1 MKDPNVKSPD
11 RAFQHRTNPNSTF
24 DSICLRCFHTV
35 VTTHSEFLLDSLE
48 SQHRCSEADLWRS
61 QGMLAI
67 DHRWRD
73 NAE

>member
-11 RAFQHRTNPNSTF
+11 RAFQHRTNPDSTF

-35 VTTHSEFLLDSLE
+35 VTTDDEDQLEALE

-61 QGMLAI
+61 QGMRAI
-67 DHRWRD
+67 DHRWR
-73 NAE
+73 NTVE